1 MIIEIEVGIIALAA
15 IVLLAF
21 FVPLLIQLRKTVQE
35 SERLLKSLNYD
46 LPNLI
51 KEATRSAQVLNRVAG
66 DVQEATSRAK
76 VLGNAMGAIGD
87 TVNQIHGAIR
97 TKAGLTVKERF

>member
-51 KEATRSAQVLNRVAG
+51 KEATRSAQSLNREAG
-66 DVQEATSRAK
+66 EVEEGTSRAK
-76 VLGNAMGAIGD
+76 ALGKAVVAIAE
-87 TVNQIHGAIR
+87 TVNQSDRAMR
-97 TKAGLTVKERF
+97 TKP